1 MLLVNKLLNKH
12 IAITISKITFNI
24 KVRGEFK
31 ISFRS
36 HGEMEEN
43 MPKVVVVYL
52 STSGNTKAMA
62 DAIAQGVESRNVDVS
77 VVSFHEAK
85 MEDIKSAYAIAIGSS
100 TFHYKMLPPMEKF
113 IDSLAKAN
121 VNGKTG
127 AAFGSYGWSGEAPVM
142 IAEKMR
148 ALGMKV
154 IDPVL
159 RIQYKPEDKDLEE
172 CKRLGKDIANK
183 VKKESTKPGSIPKH
197 EDVPISPHDVKMGEG
212 GH

>member
-1 MLLVNKLLNKH
+1 MCEWCN
-12 IAITISKITFNI
+12 KITHL
-24 KVRGEFK
+24 KDEVK
-31 ISFRS
+31 
-36 HGEMEEN
+36 N

-62 DAIAQGVESRNVDVS
+62 DAIVEGAQSRNV
-77 VVSFHEAK
+77 EAK
-85 MEDIKSAYAIAIGSS
+85 AMNFNEARIEELKEADAIAVGSS
-100 TFHYKMLPPMEKF
+100 TFYYKMLPPMEKF
-113 IDSLAKAN
+113 IESLEKAKIKA
-121 VNGKTG
+121 KIG

-148 ALGMKV
+148 QIGMDV

-159 RIQYKPEDKDLEE
+159 RIQYQPAEKDLEE

-183 VKKESTKPGSIPKH
+183 VKKKYTKPGSEKLKDAAVSVQ
-197 EDVPISPHDVKMGEG
+197 EVRMGEG

>member
-1 MLLVNKLLNKH
+1 
-12 IAITISKITFNI
+12 
-24 KVRGEFK
+24 
-31 ISFRS
+31 
-36 HGEMEEN
+36 

-62 DAIAQGVESRNVDVS
+62 DAIVEGAASRNVDAVAMN
-77 VVSFHEAK
+77 FHEAK
-85 MEDIKSAYAIAIGSS
+85 IEDLKSADAIALGSS
-100 TFHYKMLPPMEKF
+100 TFYYKMLPPMEKF
-113 IDSLAKAN
+113 IDSLSKAN
-121 VNGKTG
+121 VKGKVG

-148 ALGMKV
+148 ALGMDV

-159 RIQYKPEDKDLEE
+159 RIQYQPVEKDLEE

-183 VKKESTKPGSIPKH
+183 VKKKYTKSEGEPKRK
-197 EDVPISPHDVKMGEG
+197 EAPVSMQEVKMGEG

>member
-1 MLLVNKLLNKH
+1 
-12 IAITISKITFNI
+12 
-24 KVRGEFK
+24 
-31 ISFRS
+31 
-36 HGEMEEN
+36 

-62 DAIAQGVESRNVDVS
+62 DAIAEGARSRNLDAKAVN
-77 VVSFHEAK
+77 FHEVRVEELKDA
-85 MEDIKSAYAIAIGSS
+85 DAIAIGSS

-113 IDSLAKAN
+113 LESLEKAKIKAK
-121 VNGKTG
+121 VG

-148 ALGMKV
+148 ELGLDV

-159 RIQYKPEDKDLEE
+159 RIQYQPVEKDLEE

-183 VKKESTKPGSIPKH
+183 VKKKYTKPEKL
-197 EDVPISPHDVKMGEG
+197 EDARLQEVKMGEG

>member
-1 MLLVNKLLNKH
+1 
-12 IAITISKITFNI
+12 
-24 KVRGEFK
+24 
-31 ISFRS
+31 
-36 HGEMEEN
+36 

-62 DAIAQGVESRNVDVS
+62 DAIVEGAISRNVDAVS
-77 VVSFHEAK
+77 MNFHEANI
-85 MEDIKSAYAIAIGSS
+85 EDLKSADAIALGSS

-113 IDSLAKAN
+113 IESLSKLNAR
-121 VNGKTG
+121 GKVG

-159 RIQYKPEDKDLEE
+159 RIQYAPAEKDLEE
-172 CKRLGKDIANK
+172 CKRLGKDLANK
-183 VKKESTKPGSIPKH
+183 VKKA
-197 EDVPISPHDVKMGEG
+197 
-212 GH
+212 

>member
-1 MLLVNKLLNKH
+1 
-12 IAITISKITFNI
+12 
-24 KVRGEFK
+24 
-31 ISFRS
+31 
-36 HGEMEEN
+36 

-62 DAIAQGVESRNVDVS
+62 DAIAEGARSRNLDAKAVN
-77 VVSFHEAK
+77 FHEVRVEELKDA
-85 MEDIKSAYAIAIGSS
+85 DAIAIGSS

-113 IDSLAKAN
+113 LESLEKAKIKAK
-121 VNGKTG
+121 VG

-148 ALGMKV
+148 ELGMDV

-159 RIQYKPEDKDLEE
+159 RIQYQPVEKDLEE

-183 VKKESTKPGSIPKH
+183 VKKKYTKPEKL
-197 EDVPISPHDVKMGEG
+197 EDARLQEVKMGEG

>member
-1 MLLVNKLLNKH
+1 ML
-12 IAITISKITFNI
+12 
-24 KVRGEFK
+24 
-31 ISFRS
+31 
-36 HGEMEEN
+36 
-43 MPKVVVVYL
+43 KVVVVYL

-62 DAIAQGVESRNVDVS
+62 DAIAEGARSRNLDAKAVN
-77 VVSFHEAK
+77 FHEVRVEELKDA
-85 MEDIKSAYAIAIGSS
+85 DAIAIGSS

-113 IDSLAKAN
+113 IESLEKAKIKAK
-121 VNGKTG
+121 VG

-148 ALGMKV
+148 ELGMDV

-159 RIQYKPEDKDLEE
+159 RIQYQPVEKDLEE

-183 VKKESTKPGSIPKH
+183 VKKKYTKPEKLEEARLQEI
-197 EDVPISPHDVKMGEG
+197 KMGEG

>member
-1 MLLVNKLLNKH
+1 
-12 IAITISKITFNI
+12 
-24 KVRGEFK
+24 
-31 ISFRS
+31 
-36 HGEMEEN
+36 

-62 DAIAQGVESRNVDVS
+62 EAIAEGIESRNVEVKTIN
-77 VVSFHEAK
+77 FHEAR
-85 MEDIKSAYAIAIGSS
+85 MEDLKNADAIVLGSS
-100 TFHYKMLPPMEKF
+100 TFYYRMLPPMEKF
-113 IDSLAKAN
+113 IESLEKAKIKA
-121 VNGKTG
+121 KIG

-148 ALGMKV
+148 ELGMEV

-159 RIQYKPEDKDLEE
+159 RIQYQPAEKDLEE

-183 VKKESTKPGSIPKH
+183 VKKSAEKH
-197 EDVPISPHDVKMGEG
+197 IKTGKVEGVEVKMGEG